1 MSPSLLRPLLA
12 TGLALG
18 AALAGTG
25 TAHACYGTQKT
36 ITVCTANVVVY
47 SDCVYLGT
55 GPCKPVSVDG
65 PVCVYG
71 TVGENSQYYTSTC

>member
-1 MSPSLLRPLLA
+1 MSLLRPLLA

-25 TAHACYGTQKT
+25 TANACYGTQRT
-36 ITVCTANVVVY
+36 ITVCTANAVVY
-47 SDCVYLGT
+47 SDCVYAGS
-55 GPCKPVSVDG
+55 GPCKPVVVEG

-71 TVGENSQYYTSTC
+71 TIGDDGTYYYTSAC